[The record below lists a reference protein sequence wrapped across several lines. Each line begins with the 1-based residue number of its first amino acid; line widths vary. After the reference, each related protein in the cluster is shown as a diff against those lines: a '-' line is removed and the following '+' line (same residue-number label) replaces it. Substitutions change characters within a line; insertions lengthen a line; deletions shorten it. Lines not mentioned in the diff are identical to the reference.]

1 MDTETNILLI
11 QKILKNDVLFESIDD
26 INNFKVLKCEDY
38 DDLNLYK
45 CSKQLD
51 PSISIDKYIENLAK
65 INIRTSLFDSFV
77 QIEKLNELE
86 NNKWTEKTIYNDKDY
101 NIQIY
106 EKGDN
111 YIMCYSDLKLDDNSY
126 KHNWI
131 NNPFT
136 LVQVDNCIKLFIA
149 FEISN
154 LNQSDLLGRFL
165 DCLLKLEKALKN

>member
-1 MDTETNILLI
+1 
-11 QKILKNDVLFESIDD
+11 
-26 INNFKVLKCEDY
+26 
-38 DDLNLYK
+38 
-45 CSKQLD
+45 
-51 PSISIDKYIENLAK
+51 
-65 INIRTSLFDSFV
+65 
-77 QIEKLNELE
+77 
-86 NNKWTEKTIYNDKDY
+86 
-101 NIQIY
+101 
-106 EKGDN
+106 
-111 YIMCYSDLKLDDNSY
+111 DLKLDDNSY